1 MRAAARQRAI
11 RALPPARAAWRRR
24 GARPPPANSPSSHAR
39 AQTAGGGKIDTG
51 GNAAAGAAE
60 EDGDAEETKW
70 DHFWSFPSIET
81 EAKFSS
87 FKEFKDA
94 FFMPLMLGY
103 KKLAIAKGACARVR
117 AFFPPSRRSRLRA
130 ASTRRRVRRRRRRF
144 HRAVRAVRAP
154 AQACARTRTRLRKR
168 ASAWPRWA

>member
-1 MRAAARQRAI
+1 VWHHRI
-11 RALPPARAAWRRR
+11 
-24 GARPPPANSPSSHAR
+24 GRPTRSSPSLAR
-39 AQTAGGGKIDTG
+39 SQTAGGGKIDTG

-103 KKLAIAKGACARVR
+103 KKLAIAKGARARGAR
-117 AFFPPSRRSRLRA
+117 LSPPPAARRRA
-130 ASTRRRVRRRRRRF
+130 AATAAAAPSS
-144 HRAVRAVRAP
+144 P
-154 AQACARTRTRLRKR
+154 AQACARTRTRVRRR

>member
-1 MRAAARQRAI
+1 MWHHRI
-11 RALPPARAAWRRR
+11 C
-24 GARPPPANSPSSHAR
+24 RPTRSSPSLAR
-39 AQTAGGGKIDTG
+39 SQTAGGGKIDTG

-103 KKLAIAKGACARVR
+103 KKLAIAKGAHARGAR
-117 AFFPPSRRSRLRA
+117 LLPPPA
-130 ASTRRRVRRRRRRF
+130 ARRRAGAPPPPLLPRRPRP
-144 HRAVRAVRAP
+144 P
-154 AQACARTRTRLRKR
+154 AQACARTRTRLRRR